1 MSIPKEPRQLMINLM
16 YLVLTALLALNVSAE
31 IINAFFSLNKGINS
45 SNGIVDKSNESLK
58 KAIDTQVKAYN
69 NAGNQAFQA
78 SAVEAMGISE
88 EFCSYINTVTQDMIM
103 AAGGVDTVHY
113 SDGRPVRYKD
123 KDVTTNMF
131 ITKNRGSEVEAKI
144 KETRDKLLASIKDP
158 IKRAEIANSLPL
170 NVEEVPKDSKYKTWV
185 EYKFKQMPVA
195 AIMPF
200 FTKLKSDAKTSE
212 TAILNYVAEK
222 VGGTEIKFDQFL
234 VAISPNNGYVIKG
247 EKFTADVALAAFSS
261 NPGAGVSISVN
272 GQGLSVKEGVAHYE
286 TTASTL
292 GKQTI
297 KATASITNPL
307 TKEVKSAV
315 KEFTYEVG
323 QRSVALA
330 ADKMNVI
337 YIGVENPISVSAA
350 GVPSSSVKVSSNDIQ
365 LSGGSGKYIAKASKQ
380 NNNASIVVSADGL
393 SQTFPFR
400 VKRIPDPFPSLPI
413 PAANGGRGGQIGNG
427 TFKAVSSLVAILENF
442 DFEAKCQI
450 QSFNFT
456 YLAKRQDP
464 VLYPNQGGSYNSN
477 VNGAVQKAK
486 PGDTYYFDD
495 IKGRCPGD
503 EAGRQLGS
511 MVFVI
516 K

>member
-1 MSIPKEPRQLMINLM
+1 M
-16 YLVLTALLALNVSAE
+16 TA
-31 IINAFFSLNKGINS
+31 
-45 SNGIVDKSNESLK
+45 
-58 KAIDTQVKAYN
+58 
-69 NAGNQAFQA
+69 NQGYQA
-78 SAVEAMGISE
+78 SAVKAMEISK
-88 EFCSYINTVTQDMIM
+88 EFCDYITGITNEMVT
-103 AAGGVDTVHY
+103 AAGGPNPKY

-131 ITKNRGSEVEAKI
+131 INQPKGAEVEAKI
-144 KETRDKLLASIKDP
+144 KETRAALLATITDP
-158 IKRAEIANSLPL
+158 AARAKLEASMPL
-170 NVEEVPKDSKYKTWV
+170 SVEELPADTKAKTWV

-200 FTKLKSDAKTSE
+200 FTKLQADAKSSE

-272 GQGLSVKEGVAHYE
+272 GQGLSVKDGIAHYE
-286 TTASTL
+286 TTANTL

-297 KATASITNPL
+297 KATASIKNPL
-307 TKEVKSAV
+307 TGEVKSAT
-315 KEFTYEVG
+315 KDFTYEVG

-337 YIGVENPISVSAA
+337 YIGVDNPISVSAA
-350 GVPSSSVKVSSNDIQ
+350 GVPSSSVKVSSNDIT
-365 LSGGSGKYIAKASKQ
+365 LTGGSGKFIARATTPKLD
-380 NNNASIVVSADGL
+380 ASIVVSADGIN
-393 SQTFPFR
+393 QTFPFR
-400 VKRIPDPFPSLPI
+400 VKRIPDPVAQLATPQ
-413 PAANGGRGGQIGNG
+413 GGKGGAIGNG
-427 TFKAVSSLVAILENF
+427 AFKAITGLVAMLENF
-442 DFEAKCQI
+442 DFDAKCSI

-464 VLYPNQGGSYNSN
+464 VLIPNQGGSYNGS
-477 VNGAVQKAK
+477 VSSAVQKAK
-486 PGDTYYFDD
+486 PGDTYYFDEV
-495 IKGRCPGD
+495 KARCPGD
-503 EAGRQLGS
+503 GAGRTVNSL
-511 MVFVI
+511 VFTI